1 MTFEEKKKL
10 WDELHDNQV
19 TRERHKEILA
29 LLDYPKIITKG
40 NANADEIMEAWSEY
54 WEGNPPHPNWGWG
67 EPPEYIY

>member
-1 MTFEEKKKL
+1 VTFEEKKKL

-19 TRERHKEILA
+19 TRERHREIFA

-40 NANADEIMEAWSEY
+40 NAHADEIMKAWRDY

-67 EPPEYIY
+67 EPPKHLK